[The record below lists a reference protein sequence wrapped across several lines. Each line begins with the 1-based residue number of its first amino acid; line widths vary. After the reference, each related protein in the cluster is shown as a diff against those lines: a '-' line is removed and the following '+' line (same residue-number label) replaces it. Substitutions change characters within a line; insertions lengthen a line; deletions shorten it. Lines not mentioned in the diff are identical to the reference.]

1 MQSLMG
7 LRDLSEIDH
16 SGFLNLDK
24 PLHLSSHD
32 VVAHVRRHYREL
44 TGSRKVG
51 HAGTLDPL
59 ASGVLVLCL
68 GKATRLSDYVMHTT
82 KVYRAQ
88 VTLGQS
94 TTTYDTAGEI
104 LERHDDTSGITLS
117 DLQNAV
123 SQFIGD
129 VQQVPPMYSAVKVK
143 GRRLYELARQGKV
156 LERQARAV
164 RIDSINIKN
173 WDNPAVELEVRC
185 GAGTYIRSLAHDIGQ
200 LLGVGAHLSG
210 LRRVVSGQFDIG
222 ASVAF
227 ERVAADD
234 KWLNQIVPP
243 YRALADEP
251 QIEVSADDIM
261 RIQHGRAIACRKPPS
276 AKRVFAFSDDKRLVA
291 ILTATDDS
299 WKPYKVF
306 WNQS

>member
-1 MQSLMG
+1 MG
-7 LRDLSEIDH
+7 LPDLSEIDH

-68 GKATRLSDYVMHTT
+68 GKATRLSDYVMHKP
-82 KVYRAQ
+82 KVYRAR

-104 LERHDDTSGITLS
+104 LERHDDTSGITIS

-129 VQQVPPMYSAVKVK
+129 IQQVPPMYSAIKVK
-143 GRRLYELARQGKV
+143 GRKLYEFARQGKV

-164 RIDSINIKN
+164 RIDSINIMN

-200 LLGVGAHLSG
+200 LLGVGAYLSG
-210 LRRVVSGQFDIG
+210 LRRVLSGQFDIG

-227 ERVAADD
+227 ERIAADD
-234 KWLNQIVPP
+234 KWLNHIIPP
-243 YRALADEP
+243 YRGLTDEP
-251 QIEVSADDIM
+251 QIEVSADDIK
-261 RIQHGRAIACRKPPS
+261 RIQHGRTIECRKPPN
-276 AKRVFAFSDDKRLVA
+276 AERVFAFSDDKRLVA
-291 ILTATDDS
+291 ILTAADDS